1 MIRAGNEPSKNLTEY
16 YAVLTRHKLLILLC
30 LAVGIG
36 IALWYNSKLIPVY
49 TSTATIIIDKESSRS
64 PLTGQITNYESYL
77 SESMTFNTY
86 FELIKS
92 RPVLEQVVKK
102 LKLDQVRD
110 NSTAKDTTVNVSP
123 ISELVNR
130 FKQNLRLLFGEEN
143 KQTLTRKVVAPEDR
157 LLGLV
162 QMVKG
167 MINVEPV
174 EDTRL
179 IRLTAVST
187 SPTEARDV
195 ANAVAGT
202 FIDYNL
208 QSKLR
213 ASKNTLEWLTE
224 NLYQTKEKLNAAE
237 EEFLAYKQQANLIS
251 LEDSRETITKKIAD
265 FNEAFIQTRNRRLEL
280 SSKLAELERI
290 SKSRQSIPMFRSLI
304 GSELIDELY
313 GQLVKDESELA
324 RLKRIYKSKHPKIV
338 AMGASIGELRAKLQ
352 LEIQKE
358 IENLKAEES
367 LMENKEKIIQKT
379 VADFE
384 KEAMETNKKELRY
397 GILKR
402 NLELNKELY
411 NTIMSRLKEA
421 NITANVDVSNIRLM
435 EKALLPM
442 SPVDPNR
449 NRTLIMGIFLGIV
462 AGVGLS
468 LLLEYLDRT
477 LHTEEEVQNYLNLP
491 VLAVIPV
498 ARKSKHKT
506 YGEEVKS

>member
-1 MIRAGNEPSKNLTEY
+1 MPL
-16 YAVLTRHKLLILLC
+16 
-30 LAVGIG
+30 
-36 IALWYNSKLIPVY
+36 PV
-49 TSTATIIIDKESSRS
+49 A
-64 PLTGQITNYESYL
+64 
-77 SESMTFNTY
+77 
-86 FELIKS
+86 
-92 RPVLEQVVKK
+92 
-102 LKLDQVRD
+102 
-110 NSTAKDTTVNVSP
+110 
-123 ISELVNR
+123 
-130 FKQNLRLLFGEEN
+130 
-143 KQTLTRKVVAPEDR
+143 
-157 LLGLV
+157 
-162 QMVKG
+162 
-167 MINVEPV
+167 
-174 EDTRL
+174 
-179 IRLTAVST
+179 
-187 SPTEARDV
+187 
-195 ANAVAGT
+195 

-358 IENLKAEES
+358 IENLRAEES